1 MTNRSVLLPPGYLLI
16 AIVIMLALHF
26 SFPMEAL
33 LYYPLNLAGAIPLLV
48 GIILNIMAD
57 KLFKQHNTTVKS
69 FQESSALITS
79 GTYRI
84 CRHPMYLGMVFILLG
99 LAVLLGSWLSF
110 LVLPVFAVV
119 MELRFVRVEERML
132 EQKFG
137 KSWLAYK
144 QRVRR
149 WI

>member
-57 KLFKQHNTTVKS
+57 KLFKQHNTTVKP
-69 FQESSALITS
+69 FQKSSALITS

>member
-57 KLFKQHNTTVKS
+57 KLIKQHNTTVKP